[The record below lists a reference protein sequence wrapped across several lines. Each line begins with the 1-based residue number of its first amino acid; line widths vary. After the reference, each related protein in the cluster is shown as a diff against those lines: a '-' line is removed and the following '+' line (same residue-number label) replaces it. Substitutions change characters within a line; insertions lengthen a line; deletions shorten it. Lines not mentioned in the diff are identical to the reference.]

1 MSDRQ
6 AIGNNSNAF
15 TLSERLE
22 LEYADLGERVSAK
35 LLEARDLP
43 AEIRDDNDLEKVSAA
58 VKAIRALINEGE
70 ADRKKEVE
78 PHLAAQRDTNAFFK
92 GFSDRLAKA
101 KEVLES
107 RGTKYLRKKAEE
119 ERERRIEAER
129 IAREEADRKLREA
142 QLAEEQNQPVIA
154 DFALQRAEQAEQ
166 RANLASAAAEDR
178 PAEMART
185 SFSGGTS
192 TLKGSW
198 TFKVEDYTKIDLN
211 TLRPYLAAADL
222 DKAIRGFVRS
232 GGRQLSGVRIFEE
245 FKASVR

>member
-1 MSDRQ
+1 MSDTYT
-6 AIGNNSNAF
+6 IGHNTA
-15 TLSERLE
+15 TLPLHERLE
-22 LEYADLGERVSAK
+22 LEYADLGERISAK

-43 AEIRDDNDLEKVSAA
+43 AEIGDDADNEKVSE
-58 VKAIRALINEGE
+58 AIKGIRSLLNEGE

-78 PHLAAQRDTNAFFK
+78 PHLTAQRDTNAFFK
-92 GFSDRLAKA
+92 GFSDRLTKA
-101 KEVLES
+101 KEVLEG
-107 RGTKYLRKKAEE
+107 RVTKYLRKKAEE

-129 IAREEADRKLREA
+129 LAREEADRKLREA

-232 GGRQLSGVRIFEE
+232 GGRQLSGVRIYED